1 MTGFKKKK
9 ISDEQLS
16 AAEQAASTAPI
27 VGDPRIASTPPI
39 AVSTPVDPLALHL
52 ASRQVSPISSSNTYE
67 SGRIYDVPLGLIKS
81 NPFNPRV
88 FYPASAVDD
97 MAQSLS
103 AGGQN
108 ISATGYIDDNGAVVL
123 IEGETRLRGA
133 RGAGLPTLRI
143 EIQQRPESD
152 RLLYEKARAAN
163 VERRDQ
169 TPLDDA
175 LKWKDLL
182 SAGLYPS
189 QVGLAKALNLNEAH
203 VSRTLGLAVLPR
215 RVIDTVMELP
225 DLQTLKMLNA
235 LREYWEVAGDDK
247 TIELILEIGKSGMG
261 FRDVDARRQAAAKGT
276 VNRTRSIKMP
286 LSFGAGKGELRTF
299 EKDGRIELS
308 LKGLGEEEKKEL
320 LAKIMALFEKPKT
333 RASA

>member
-1 MTGFKKKK
+1 MPGFKKKK
-9 ISDEQLS
+9 ISTEQLIS
-16 AAEQAASTAPI
+16 AEQAASTAPI
-27 VGDPRIASTPPI
+27 VGDPRIVTASPI
-39 AVSTPVDPLALHL
+39 AVSTTVDPHSLHL
-52 ASRQVSPISSSNTYE
+52 ASRQASPISAINTYE
-67 SGRIYDVPLGLIKS
+67 CGRIYDVPLGLIKS

-97 MAQSLS
+97 MAQSLITS
-103 AGGQN
+103 GQN
-108 ISATGYIDDNGAVVL
+108 ISATGYIDDTGAVVL

-133 RGAGLPTLRI
+133 RGAGLSTLRI

-182 SAGLYPS
+182 STGLYPS
-189 QVGLAKALNLNEAH
+189 QVALAKALNLNEAH
-203 VSRTLGLAVLPR
+203 ISRTLGLAMLPR
-215 RVIDTVMELP
+215 RVIDTVIELP

-247 TIELILEIGKSGMG
+247 TIELIIEISKTGMG
-261 FRDVDARRQAAAKGT
+261 FRDVDARRQAATKGT
-276 VNRTRSIKMP
+276 VNRTRSLKIP
-286 LSFGAGKGELRTF
+286 LSFGGGKGELRTF

-308 LKGLGEEEKKEL
+308 LKGLKDEEKKEL
-320 LAKIMALFEKPKT
+320 RSKIIALFEKSKP
-333 RASA
+333 RANT